1 MRALQAGDERPRGT
15 GGEGFVH
22 SPAEPMSSPA
32 GTADV
37 LVVGGGPGGSTA
49 AWALAL
55 RGLDVLV
62 LERARFP
69 REKVCGDYVDP
80 RGLRVLQ
87 AMGCLGELERAGA
100 FPISR
105 TATHVDWRREFHG
118 PVPFYGV
125 RDGLP
130 AHGCTIPRQTL
141 DAAMLEAAAG
151 AGATVHDETAI
162 TELQAGAGGVEALA
176 TSGGAS
182 RRYRARVVVGADGVN
197 SVVARSQG
205 LGGHDRRRTV
215 VARRAYATGAT
226 EDPAGDGA
234 EVFFDRASFPG
245 YSWVFPLGS
254 GRVNLGVGVLSE
266 ARDRAGVRM
275 PELLDRF
282 VSDLRERHPGCGA
295 LELEAKPIGGVV
307 CTYGGAGPNHFDGG
321 VLVGDAGSFVDPM
334 TGEGI
339 TQAMESA
346 LLAVPALLDALERG
360 ADRAVLA
367 AYEVAFRSY
376 FDPSMLFLAFCAEM
390 LRNRH
395 LRRPWLKALA
405 RGCQVAQAD
414 GDFARTSGSY
424 FGGLEIRPLDIIG
437 QVWQRSLVDLL
448 LAWPRF
454 LAGERVNVTTPGDL
468 LQWQV
473 SLGSSLLSD
482 PGWHI
487 GWTLDVERAWSRLLA
502 VAAAEEGDPRL
513 AGPPL
518 LR

>member
-1 MRALQAGDERPRGT
+1 
-15 GGEGFVH
+15 
-22 SPAEPMSSPA
+22 MSSAA

-49 AWALAL
+49 AWALAS
-55 RGLDVLV
+55 RGLDVVV
-62 LERARFP
+62 LERTRFP

-80 RGLRVLQ
+80 RGLRVLD
-87 AMGCLGELERAGA
+87 AMGCLEELERAGA
-100 FPISR
+100 HPISR
-105 TATHVDWRREFHG
+105 TATHVDWRREFSG
-118 PVPFYGV
+118 PVPFYGE

-130 AHGCTIPRQTL
+130 AHGCTIPRETL
-141 DAAMLEAAAG
+141 DTAMLAAAVR
-151 AGATVHDETAI
+151 AGAALHDETALE
-162 TELQAGAGGVEALA
+162 ELQASAGGVEALA
-176 TSGGAS
+176 ASGGAQ

-197 SVVARSQG
+197 SAVARSQG
-205 LGGHDRRRTV
+205 FGGHDRRRTV
-215 VARRAYATGAT
+215 VARRAYATGLV
-226 EDPAGDGA
+226 EDRTGDGA

-245 YSWVFPLGS
+245 YSWVFPLGG
-254 GRVNLGVGVLSE
+254 GRANLGVGVLSE

-282 VSDLRERHPGCGA
+282 VAELRERHPACRG
-295 LELEAKPIGGVV
+295 LEVESKPIGGVV
-307 CTYGGAGPNHFDGG
+307 STYGAAGANHFDSG
-321 VLVGDAGSFVDPM
+321 VLIGDAGSFVDPM

-346 LLAVPALLDALERG
+346 LLAVPVLLDALERG
-360 ADRAVLA
+360 DAARGVLST
-367 AYEVAFRSY
+367 YEAAFRSY

-395 LRRPWLKALA
+395 LRGPWLKALA

-414 GDFARTSGSY
+414 GEFARTSGSY

-454 LAGERVNVTTPGDL
+454 LSGERANVTNPGDL

-482 PGWHI
+482 PGWHMS
-487 GWTLDVERAWSRLLA
+487 WTLDMERAWARLLA
-502 VAAAEEGDPRL
+502 GAADQQGDPRPL
-513 AGPPL
+513 GPPL
-518 LR
+518 IR

>member
-1 MRALQAGDERPRGT
+1 
-15 GGEGFVH
+15 
-22 SPAEPMSSPA
+22 MSSAA

-37 LVVGGGPGGSTA
+37 LVVGGGPGGSTV
-49 AWALAL
+49 AWALAS
-55 RGLDVLV
+55 RGLDVVV
-62 LERARFP
+62 LERTRFP

-80 RGLRVLQ
+80 RGLRVLD

-100 FPISR
+100 HRISR
-105 TATHVDWRREFHG
+105 TATHVDWRREFSG
-118 PVPFYGV
+118 PVPFYGG

-130 AHGCTIPRQTL
+130 AHGCTIPRETL
-141 DAAMLEAAAG
+141 DAAMLAAAEQ
-151 AGATVHDETAI
+151 AGAVVHDETALA
-162 TELQAGAGGVEALA
+162 ELQAGAGGVEALA
-176 TSGGAS
+176 SSQGGT

-197 SVVARSQG
+197 SVVASSQG
-205 LGGHDRRRTV
+205 LGGEDRRRTV
-215 VARRAYATGAT
+215 VARRAYATGLA
-226 EDPAGDGA
+226 EDGTRDGV
-234 EVFFDRASFPG
+234 EVFFDKASFPG
-245 YSWVFPLGS
+245 YSWVFPLGN

-266 ARDRAGVRM
+266 ARERAGVRM

-282 VSDLRERHPGCGA
+282 VAQLRERHPGCRG
-295 LELEAKPIGGVV
+295 LELASKPIGGVV
-307 CTYGGAGPNHFDGG
+307 STYGAAGANHFDGG
-321 VLVGDAGSFVDPM
+321 LLVGDAGSFVDPM

-346 LLAVPALLDALERG
+346 LLAVPALLKAQECG
-360 ADRAVLA
+360 AGRAVLA
-367 AYEVAFRSY
+367 DYEVAFRAY

-414 GDFARTSGSY
+414 RDFARTSGSY

-454 LAGERVNVTTPGDL
+454 LAGERSNVTTPGDL
-468 LQWQV
+468 VRWQV
-473 SLGSSLLSD
+473 SLGSSLLND
-482 PGWHI
+482 PSWHMR
-487 GWTLDVERAWSRLLA
+487 WTLDMERAWTRLLA
-502 VAAAEEGDPRL
+502 GAAAHEGDPRP

>member
-1 MRALQAGDERPRGT
+1 M
-15 GGEGFVH
+15 
-22 SPAEPMSSPA
+22 SPAA

-37 LVVGGGPGGSTA
+37 LVVGAGPGGSTA
-49 AWALAL
+49 AWALAS
-55 RGLDVLV
+55 RGLDVVV

-80 RGLRVLQ
+80 RGLRVLRE
-87 AMGCLGELERAGA
+87 MGCLGELEGSGA
-100 FPISR
+100 HPISR
-105 TATHVDWRREFHG
+105 TATHVDWRREFYG
-118 PVPFYGV
+118 PVPFYGE

-130 AHGCTIPRQTL
+130 AHGCTIPRETL
-141 DAAMLEAAAG
+141 DKAMLEAAAR
-151 AGATVHDETAI
+151 AGATVHDETALA
-162 TELQAGAGGVEALA
+162 ELQAGADGVEALA
-176 TSGGAS
+176 SRRGVS
-182 RRYRARVVVGADGVN
+182 RRYRARLVVGADGVN

-205 LGGHDRRRTV
+205 LGGHDRRHTV
-215 VARRAYATGAT
+215 VARRAYATGLA
-226 EDPAGDGA
+226 EDGTADGA

-245 YSWVFPLGS
+245 YSWVFPLGG

-266 ARDRAGVRM
+266 ARERAGVRM

-282 VSDLRERHPGCGA
+282 VAELRERHPACRE
-295 LELEAKPIGGVV
+295 LELASKPIGGVV
-307 CTYGGAGPNHFDGG
+307 STYGDARANHFDGG

-346 LLAVPALLDALERG
+346 LLAVPALLDAMERG
-360 ADRAVLA
+360 AGRAVLA
-367 AYEVAFRSY
+367 AYEVAFRDY

-395 LRRPWLKALA
+395 LSRPWLKALA
-405 RGCQVAQAD
+405 RGCQVAQED

-454 LAGERVNVTTPGDL
+454 LGGERT
-468 LQWQV
+468 
-473 SLGSSLLSD
+473 
-482 PGWHI
+482 
-487 GWTLDVERAWSRLLA
+487 DVDDARRPAAVAAVARLLA
-502 VAAAEEGDPRL
+502 AQRSRL
-513 AGPPL
+513 AHALDAGHGACLDPPAG
-518 LR
+518 RGRRSRGRPTTRRTASPSMSSSGYQPVEIVG

>member
-1 MRALQAGDERPRGT
+1 MLI
-15 GGEGFVH
+15 
-22 SPAEPMSSPA
+22 
-32 GTADV
+32 
-37 LVVGGGPGGSTA
+37 VGGGPGGSTA
-49 AWALAL
+49 AWALAS
-55 RGLDVLV
+55 RGLDVVV
-62 LERARFP
+62 LERTRFP

-80 RGLRVLQ
+80 RGLRVLRE
-87 AMGCLGELERAGA
+87 MGCLAELEAAGA
-100 FPISR
+100 HRIFR
-105 TATHVDWRREFHG
+105 TATHVDWRREFSG
-118 PVPFYGV
+118 PVPFYGE

-130 AHGCTIPRQTL
+130 AHGCTIPRDTL
-141 DAAMLEAAAG
+141 DAAMLGAAER
-151 AGATVHDETAI
+151 AGATVHDETAL
-162 TELQAGAGGVEALA
+162 TELQAGAGGIEAVASARGA
-176 TSGGAS
+176 T
-182 RRYRARVVVGADGVN
+182 RRYRARLVVGADGVN

-215 VARRAYATGAT
+215 VARRAYATGLA
-226 EDPAGDGA
+226 EDGTGDGA
-234 EVFFDRASFPG
+234 EVFFDKASFPG
-245 YSWVFPLGS
+245 YAWVFPLGN

-266 ARDRAGVRM
+266 ARERAAVRM
-275 PELLDRF
+275 PDLLDRF
-282 VSDLRERHPGCGA
+282 VTHLRERHPACRE
-295 LELEAKPIGGVV
+295 LELASKPIGGVV
-307 CTYGGAGPNHFDGG
+307 STYGAAGPNHFDGG

-346 LLAVPALLDALERG
+346 LLAVPVLLAALQDGAVRG
-360 ADRAVLA
+360 ALA
-367 AYEVAFRSY
+367 PYETAFRSY

-395 LRRPWLKALA
+395 LRGPWLKALA

-454 LAGERVNVTTPGDL
+454 LTGDRTNTTTPGDL

-482 PGWHI
+482 PGWHMR
-487 GWTLDVERAWSRLLA
+487 WTLDMERAWARLLA
-502 VAAAEEGDPRL
+502 GAATQEGDPRP